1 MTSTRKCHEAA
12 TKTTTSTNS
21 YNGKEERKDWL
32 ENRLLFLAVQMIQ
45 MTYPTAAILTS
56 FNWAEVKGDTIFKR
70 DKALDRLMLQLRI
83 DSSQVHS

>member
-1 MTSTRKCHEAA
+1 MEL
-12 TKTTTSTNS
+12 
-21 YNGKEERKDWL
+21 EERLPESLTLATTNKQGLWKEVAWL